1 MGKYNLPKNFCVW
14 WCTSECSR
22 GGLPLQMNNKSKGIE
37 IDTRNPK
44 HKSYNFE
51 DSTRLGQTILEFV
64 LSIELEDMSPQNV
77 SRLIMKWGMDLFD
90 MWGNRCLIE
99 IL

>member
-1 MGKYNLPKNFCVW
+1 
-14 WCTSECSR
+14 
-22 GGLPLQMNNKSKGIE
+22 
-37 IDTRNPK
+37 
-44 HKSYNFE
+44 
-51 DSTRLGQTILEFV
+51 LGQTILEFV

-77 SRLIMKWGMDLFD
+77 PRLIMKWGMDLFD

>member
-1 MGKYNLPKNFCVW
+1 
-14 WCTSECSR
+14 
-22 GGLPLQMNNKSKGIE
+22 MNNKSKGIE
-37 IDTRNPK
+37 IHIRNPK

-77 SRLIMKWGMDLFD
+77 SRLIMK
-90 MWGNRCLIE
+90 
-99 IL
+99 